1 MNKNKSCAR
10 REKNS
15 IYQVTL
21 GIRLIDVSQGL
32 QNGQKKFASCGWSLI
47 LYLSNLWMHLCI
59 CILINILGSCFWSYA
74 TKAFLFSFNNIKGY
88 NPVKLTQYRNQQYAM
103 YTCFSYGPTFG
114 AGHDIFIHDN
124 AVNYPHSYTTYG
136 YTYSNFTGYSVG
148 NHGFFAGSRYF
159 TPSDIEVFFEM
170 GKLSYKNT

>member
-88 NPVKLTQYRNQQYAM
+88 NPVKLTQYRYQQRAM
-103 YTCFSYGPTFG
+103 YTCSSYGPTFG
-114 AGHDIFIHDN
+114 SGHDILIDDAVDN
-124 AVNYPHSYTTYG
+124 QYSYTECG
-136 YTYSNFTGYSVG
+136 GTYSNPTGYSVG
-148 NHGFFAGSRYF
+148 DCGFFTGSFFF
-159 TPSDIEVFFEM
+159 TPSDIEVFFEI
-170 GKLSYKNT
+170 GKLLYRNT

>member
-1 MNKNKSCAR
+1 M
-10 REKNS
+10 
-15 IYQVTL
+15 
-21 GIRLIDVSQGL
+21 
-32 QNGQKKFASCGWSLI
+32 
-47 LYLSNLWMHLCI
+47 
-59 CILINILGSCFWSYA
+59 
-74 TKAFLFSFNNIKGY
+74 
-88 NPVKLTQYRNQQYAM
+88 KLTQYRNQQYAM

-136 YTYSNFTGYSVG
+136 YTYSNLTGYSVG